1 MSPRLFSN
9 SDRSRL
15 AAPIFMKANI
25 ENADKNN
32 NTMLLFLSAFL
43 YFTFLTV
50 LLYVLPPFPVS
61 YPGCGLRRFCGRPW
75 LRLRQLL
82 ALLRD

>member
-43 YFTFLTV
+43 YFTFSTV
-50 LLYVLPPFPVS
+50 LLYVLPPFPGS
-61 YPGCGLRRFCGRPW
+61 YCGFWLRRSYGRP
-75 LRLRQLL
+75 LQRLRQLL
-82 ALLRD
+82 GLLRD